1 MMSLSVLV
9 IDITSEG
16 NLFNSFCNPIA
27 VTESFHN
34 LAVTSL
40 FLFFIQSVLFLANP
54 NLFASLLVLFVV
66 SKIV

>member
-1 MMSLSVLV
+1 M
-9 IDITSEG
+9 IDITSYG
-16 NLFNSFCNPIA
+16 NLFNSFCNLVAITA
-27 VTESFHN
+27 SFHN

-40 FLFFIQSVLFLANP
+40 FLFFIQLVFFLANP